1 MAVKGLFISFEG
13 GEGAGKST
21 QVGLLLARLRERGF
35 DALSVREPGGTP
47 LGEQVRAWVKSVDV
61 APATE
66 LLLFASA
73 RAQLVDKVIKPS
85 LERGRVVVADRFAD
99 STVAYQGYGRG
110 LPLELVEAVNKVAT
124 GGVMPDITFLLDLP
138 IESAMERIGKP
149 QLGLG
154 MEAKAAAGRA
164 DEAGQSKFE
173 EAGVAFHRRVRSG
186 FLKMVKAEPQ
196 RMLLVDATKPGDE
209 IAASVWQI
217 VERAL
222 ERREA
227 AQPESKGQPGQSRLI

>member
-1 MAVKGLFISFEG
+1 MAAKGLFSSFEG

-21 QVGLLLARLRERGF
+21 QVGLLLARLRQRGF
-35 DALSVREPGGTP
+35 DAVSVREPGGTP

-73 RAQLVDKVIKPS
+73 RAQLVDQVIKPS
-85 LERGRVVVADRFAD
+85 LEKGRIVVADRDAD

-110 LPLELVEAVNKVAT
+110 LPLDLVEAVNKVAT
-124 GGVMPDITFLLDLP
+124 GGVIPDITFLLDLP
-138 IESAMERIGKP
+138 TEAGMERIGKP
-149 QLGLG
+149 QLGL
-154 MEAKAAAGRA
+154 EAQGKAALGRP

-173 EAGVAFHRRVRSG
+173 EAGLAFHRRVRSG
-186 FLKMVKAEPQ
+186 FLKMVKAEP
-196 RMLLVDATKPGDE
+196 RRILLMDATKAGNE

-217 VERAL
+217 VEQAL
-222 ERREA
+222 TTREA
-227 AQPESKGQPGQSRLI
+227 AQSESRGHPGQSRLI

>member
-1 MAVKGLFISFEG
+1 MAAKGLFISFEG

-21 QVGLLLARLRERGF
+21 QVGLLLARLRQRGF
-35 DALSVREPGGTP
+35 DAVSVREPGGTP

-85 LERGRVVVADRFAD
+85 LEKGRIVVADRFAD

-110 LPLELVEAVNKVAT
+110 LPLDLVEAVNKVAT
-124 GGVMPDITFLLDLP
+124 GGVIPDITFLLDLP
-138 IESAMERIGKP
+138 TEAGMERIGKP
-149 QLGLG
+149 QLGL
-154 MEAKAAAGRA
+154 EAQGKAALGRP

-173 EAGVAFHRRVRSG
+173 EAGLAFHRRVRSG
-186 FLKMVKAEPQ
+186 FLKMVKAEP
-196 RMLLVDATKPGDE
+196 RRILLMDATKAGNE

-217 VERAL
+217 VEQAL
-222 ERREA
+222 TTREA
-227 AQPESKGQPGQSRLI
+227 AQSESRGHPGQSRLI